1 MTISI
6 IMKKAFKFLLLGA
19 LIFIVTYYFYGKE
32 NDLLITLG
40 MIFLGCSF
48 LTKIIELNLL
58 RRKNK
63 Q

>member
-19 LIFIVTYYFYGKE
+19 LIFIATYYFYGKE
-32 NDLLITLG
+32 NELLITLG
-40 MIFLGCSF
+40 LIFLGCSF
-48 LTKIIELNLL
+48 LAKIIELNLW
-58 RRKNK
+58 RKKNK